1 MAYARDMNIE
11 AESAI
16 DELQEQLDV
25 QDSLVNSVHRRNI
38 ATLDFLDEVSSLSER
53 VASNNS
59 PSHSRR
65 SVSALKCLENS
76 LLYQQDRLYADL
88 HRCTED
94 ITALLLAEHENTS
107 DSVSII
113 NDVTTKPIEAEVGA
127 LLAVV
132 IYELV
137 QNSIL
142 HAFIGRPLGNFIKIS
157 VQAVDR
163 PAESSVHYRLA
174 VNDNGVGLP
183 EDFLQ
188 ARHGGA
194 AVVELIANRLGGN
207 LVCPDSDGSEIILTF
222 NRSAFEA

>member
-38 ATLDFLDEVSSLSER
+38 ATLDFLDEVTSLSER
-53 VASNNS
+53 VANNSS

-65 SVSALKCLENS
+65 SVAALKCLENS

-94 ITALLLAEHENTS
+94 ITALLLSEHENIAN
-107 DSVSII
+107 SVSII
-113 NDVTTKPIEAEVGA
+113 NDVTNKPIEAEVGA

-137 QNSIL
+137 QNSLL
-142 HAFIGRPLGNFIKIS
+142 HAFTGRPLGNFIKIS
-157 VQAVDR
+157 VQAMDR
-163 PAESSVHYRLA
+163 PVESSVHYRLA
-174 VNDNGVGLP
+174 VNDNGIGLP

-188 ARHGGA
+188 ARQGGA

-207 LVCPDSDGSEIILTF
+207 LTCPESDGSEVILTF
-222 NRSAFEA
+222 SRSAFEA